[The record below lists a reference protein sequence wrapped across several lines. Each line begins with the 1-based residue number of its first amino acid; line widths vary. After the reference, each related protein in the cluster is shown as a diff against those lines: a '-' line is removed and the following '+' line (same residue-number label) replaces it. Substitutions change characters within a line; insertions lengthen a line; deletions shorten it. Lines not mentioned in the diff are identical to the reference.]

1 MQVFQQYW
9 KGGLV
14 AVLLGGWWS
23 CQAFGQVPGAVAA
36 PAAPVP
42 PPTTT
47 FWNKMGIPQA
57 FNKARDATSNAR
69 GNRPNS
75 ERKPPLLRL
84 ADPANLNSP
93 YPEVKKAAEIK
104 ADKDAAPQKIKA
116 IKYLATVGCGCYPG
130 VNDALLAALNDCTE
144 EVRYA
149 AAVALCQAAGNPCNR
164 CESSGCCNAKVMAK
178 LHEKAYGQDA
188 KGCYLESS
196 AQVREAAKNALNSC
210 RRMHPPGPTVETAKG
225 KTKVEIPEPEPEPNK
240 ASRAPD
246 PVPPLP
252 PPNVGKPALPDKTS
266 AVPEDAK
273 PLSARQ
279 GVELRIIGVA
289 SFEQPSN
296 EENATPQQPPLCPAG
311 PAREAE
317 PTPEGAGVAEA
328 THE

>member
-1 MQVFQQYW
+1 
-9 KGGLV
+9 
-14 AVLLGGWWS
+14 
-23 CQAFGQVPGAVAA
+23 
-36 PAAPVP
+36 
-42 PPTTT
+42 
-47 FWNKMGIPQA
+47 MGIPQA

-210 RRMHPPGPTVETAKG
+210 RRMHPPGPPVEVPPKP
-225 KTKVEIPEPEPEPNK
+225 KVEGPEPKK
-240 ASRAPD
+240 AEGPDPTRAERD
-246 PVPPLP
+246 LLPVPPFP
-252 PPNVGKPALPDKTS
+252 PATAEKPAVPGKTT
-266 AVPEDAK
+266 AVPEEPPPK
-273 PLSARQ
+273 PLSMRE
-279 GVELRIIGVA
+279 GVELRIVGAA
-289 SFEQPSN
+289 SFEQAN
-296 EENATPQQPPLCPAG
+296 GEGTPTG
-311 PAREAE
+311 PAPAA
-317 PTPEGAGVAEA
+317 PSPVDDASGGTPASDRTGVAEA
-328 THE
+328 AQE